1 MNNTLQ
7 IRKEALSIDNIKYI
21 TPELLLLQTW
31 YLTFSNEWSSTL
43 KIPNM
48 EIRNALYSD
57 FKQYIR
63 NRKEL
68 INYFNNLEWLFNSII
83 EKMKKN

>member
-1 MNNTLQ
+1 MN
-7 IRKEALSIDNIKYI
+7 E
-21 TPELLLLQTW
+21 LLQTW
-31 YLTFSNEWSSTL
+31 YLTFSDEWSSTL

-57 FKQYIR
+57 FEQYIR

-68 INYFNNLEWLFNSII
+68 INYFNASEWC
-83 EKMKKN
+83 